1 MLLTHVEERPSNQTR
16 PRNLAFLAQLFQ
28 ILPNSTLAAYKR
40 FWQSLELLAHDI
52 PNKFVGEKEFDTCS
66 DCCVDDEFGWLIVCG
81 SACDTV
87 YYDVLTLECGLEG
100 GKGRV
105 VHGAVSDG
113 RGSWCVG

>member
-1 MLLTHVEERPSNQTR
+1 
-16 PRNLAFLAQLFQ
+16 
-28 ILPNSTLAAYKR
+28 
-40 FWQSLELLAHDI
+40 
-52 PNKFVGEKEFDTCS
+52 
-66 DCCVDDEFGWLIVCG
+66 VCG